1 MVVCAAW
8 VDVRLLSRDYDSR
21 GLTHSGKKCVKE
33 LNKQKA
39 QDEWFFS
46 LKAIMHHDPI
56 RSSLR
61 CRAHQTQWAASHWL
75 EPWPK
80 CRRPLASCQPPFP
93 EQLMWSSPSG
103 CTGPS
108 SWSTPPSDSC
118 PLAVKSPRGRRTGK
132 LSLLNWP
139 PLPCTERRCLRPSKQ
154 RKLSNLYIKSRSDQ
168 SWVKRVYPPCYTKK
182 SDKSQNSV

>member
-1 MVVCAAW
+1 MI
-8 VDVRLLSRDYDSR
+8 
-21 GLTHSGKKCVKE
+21 
-33 LNKQKA
+33 
-39 QDEWFFS
+39 FFS

-61 CRAHQTQWAASHWL
+61 CRAHQTPWAASHWL
-75 EPWPK
+75 EPWPR
-80 CRRPLASCQPPFP
+80 CRRPLARCQPPFP

-108 SWSTPPSDSC
+108 SWSPPPLGSF
-118 PLAVKSPRGRRTGK
+118 PLAVTWPRGRRTGK

-139 PLPCTERRCLRPSKQ
+139 RLPCRERRYLRPSKQ
-154 RKLSNLYIKSRSDQ
+154 VKLSNLYQKYIKSRSDQ